1 VETFLLVHI
10 PTVVL
15 AVLTLVVSI
24 GVSLAG
30 LFLVRRSVALSTLER
45 HNDVA
50 GFIIAVIGVLYAV
63 LLAFVVVV
71 TWQDFDRASQI
82 AAREAQIVQD
92 LHRDASVFGS
102 RTTDIRRRLDDYS
115 VLVATREWPAMKN
128 HQRGDEHTDDAL
140 DAVWDGYRSFTPQN
154 ATEQA
159 FYTDSISRLNDLQS
173 ARADRLDAAS
183 TELPIALW
191 GVLIGGAVITI
202 GFTYFFGVSN
212 LRAHALMVSALAAMI
227 SLTLFLV
234 LSLDL
239 PYSGDL
245 SVGPTA
251 MRHAVSEM
259 QRDGGF
265 VQPK

>member
-10 PTVVL
+10 PTLLL
-15 AVLTLVVSI
+15 AVLTLAVAI
-24 GVSLAG
+24 GASLGG

-71 TWQDFDRASQI
+71 TWQDYDRANQI
-82 AAREAQIVQD
+82 ASREAQLVQN

-102 RTTDIRRRLDDYS
+102 HTADIRARLDKYADF
-115 VLVATREWPAMKN
+115 VVTREWPAMKD
-128 HQRGDEHTDDAL
+128 HQRRDERTDDAL
-140 DAVWDGYRSFTPQN
+140 DAVWDGYRSFTPAN

-159 FYTDSISRLNDLQS
+159 FYTDSINRLNDLQS

-183 TELPIALW
+183 TELPAALW

-265 VQPK
+265 VQSR